1 VVILRLIVQRLLLSA
16 LTLLLVSIIIFAAVE
31 ILPGDVASRVLG
43 RDATPETIA
52 LFRARMHLDDP
63 AIQRYL
69 LWLGGIVRGDLG
81 NALTSS
87 RPVIDII
94 APRITNTL
102 WLSALAFV
110 LYLPLTLIP
119 AIIQALNRDRT
130 IDHCLSVISLVLLST
145 PDFLLATLLLIG
157 FAVIL
162 PWFPVMSIVDTSSSI
177 SQFFQAIV
185 LPATTLA
192 IVMAVYAV
200 RMLRDNLIEI
210 LDAEFIRTA
219 ELKGLSRS
227 RILLR
232 HALPNAIVPTLNIT
246 ALNLAYLIG
255 GVVIV
260 EKIFAFPGFGSLTV
274 EALQLRD
281 APLIEATVLIAAAIY
296 IGANLIADVAAIAL
310 NPKLRSG

>member
-1 VVILRLIVQRLLLSA
+1 MTVVRLIGQRLFLSL
-16 LTLLLVSIIIFAAVE
+16 LTLLLVSIIVFAAVE
-31 ILPGDVASRVLG
+31 ILPGDVATRVLG

-52 LFRARMHLDDP
+52 LFRQRMHLDEP
-63 AIQRYL
+63 AVQRYL
-69 LWLGGIVRGDLG
+69 LWLGGLLKGDFG
-81 NALTSS
+81 TALTSA
-87 RPVIDII
+87 RPVAEIL

-102 WLSALAFV
+102 LLAALAFV

-119 AIIQALNRDRT
+119 ALIQALQRDRAL
-130 IDHCLSVISLVLLST
+130 DHTLSIFSLIALST

-157 FAVIL
+157 FAVLL
-162 PWFPVMSIVDTSSSI
+162 PWFPVMSIVDASTNATE
-177 SQFFQAIV
+177 FFNAIV
-185 LPATTLA
+185 LPAVTLA

-210 LDAEFIRTA
+210 LDADFIRMA
-219 ELKGLSRS
+219 ELKGLSRT

-232 HALPNAIVPTLNIT
+232 HALPNAIVPTLNVT

-260 EKIFAFPGFGSLTV
+260 EKVFAFPGFGSLTV

-281 APLIEATVLIAAAIY
+281 APLIEATVLIAAAVY
-296 IGANLIADVAAIAL
+296 ILANLVADVAAIVL
-310 NPKLRSG
+310 NPRLRRA